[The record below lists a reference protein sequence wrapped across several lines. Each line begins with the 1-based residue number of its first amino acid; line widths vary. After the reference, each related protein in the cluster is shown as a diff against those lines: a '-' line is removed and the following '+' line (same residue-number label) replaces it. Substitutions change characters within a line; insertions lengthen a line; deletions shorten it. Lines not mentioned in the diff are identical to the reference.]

1 MHTVLRAA
9 PLAVACI
16 GIDQLA
22 KLLIRTDLPVCRQ
35 QPIVDCARLRIGPL
49 TLVNA
54 LAAPPLSWSRP
65 NSPPWIGVHSTSSGY
80 ILVRDPVAAVGLAL
94 LGCMLIVIYAMWVR
108 RASWAVAL
116 GVGLQAGGA
125 LSNLLD
131 RLLHTGVTDYV
142 NVSPTLTFNLADV
155 FLFVGMV
162 LAMAGIAAGLLRS
175 PSDFGPEGRQ
185 ATHQRP
191 GQAA

>member
-1 MHTVLRAA
+1 
-9 PLAVACI
+9 
-16 GIDQLA
+16 
-22 KLLIRTDLPVCRQ
+22 
-35 QPIVDCARLRIGPL
+35 
-49 TLVNA
+49 VNA

-65 NSPPWIGVHSTSSGY
+65 SSPPWIGVHSTSSGY

-94 LGCMLIVIYAMWVR
+94 LGCVLIMVYATWVR

-116 GVGLQAGGA
+116 GVRLQAGGA

-131 RLLHTGVTDYV
+131 RLLHTGVTDYL
-142 NVSPTLTFNLADV
+142 NVSPSLTFNLADV

-175 PSDFGPEGRQ
+175 PCDFGPERRQ
-185 ATHQRP
+185 ATHRRP
-191 GQAA
+191 GQAGELVAGGGAAISRFRADLLRCGECPFPWPGPFRGNGGKTLGPGRRPAVRH